1 MITLGIERVK
11 KRGEEINV
19 VVVVVV
25 VVVDLVVVEFETSK
39 RLSYSKYNDHK

>member
-19 VVVVVV
+19 VVVVDDDD
-25 VVVDLVVVEFETSK
+25 DLVVVEFETSK